1 MNRHYKKIRP
11 RRTEE
16 RIQSHFSGLKTGR
29 GFIGMEINSGPK
41 LSGSDYRP
49 LLTLA
54 AKLKD
59 RWLGGLGIYRG
70 ARIEKLADPNIW
82 AVPSYRLF

>member
-1 MNRHYKKIRP
+1 
-11 RRTEE
+11 
-16 RIQSHFSGLKTGR
+16 
-29 GFIGMEINSGPK
+29 MEINSGPK